1 MNHTALDTLCQVC
14 YYGPCQAVRK
24 GGLSFMPVIAVVALM
39 GFMFSP
45 NSAGAPIS
53 HAESSATSVASV
65 REAEEPSK
73 RLATSAEVAR
83 TTTVSLTAY
92 NAVPGQTDDN
102 PFVTASGM
110 YSHTDVVA
118 ARSRDMATELPF
130 GTVIRLERSAKDT
143 PSCRFTEVEHQ
154 IGYRIIADVMHQRWT
169 KKIDVLL
176 DQHDTVSV
184 EGRIVNPAIA
194 LGHCSNVTMTVVG
207 KVDMKNPPTTQAELA
222 ALFAEPTYAVR

>member
-1 MNHTALDTLCQVC
+1 
-14 YYGPCQAVRK
+14 
-24 GGLSFMPVIAVVALM
+24 MPVIAVVALM

-45 NSAGAPIS
+45 NSAGAPVY
-53 HAESSATSVASV
+53 ADTSSATVAV
-65 REAEEPSK
+65 AREAEEPSK
-73 RLATSAEVAR
+73 RLATSKEVAR
-83 TTTVSLTAY
+83 TTTVSMTAY

-118 ARSRDMATELPF
+118 ARSRDMAAELPF

-143 PSCRFTEVEHQ
+143 SVCRFAQVEHQ

-176 DQHDTVSV
+176 DQRDTVPV
-184 EGRIVNPAIA
+184 EGRMVNPALA
-194 LGHCSNVTMTVVG
+194 LGHCSEVTMSVVG